1 MGYPGEID
9 EIFDAIIVNDTNYDA
24 ISYCKGALVTRMLH
38 DYVGENVC
46 FNKKISGSLCLFLTV
61 FKSLQVIPT
70 KNLFPVD
77 F

>member
-9 EIFDAIIVNDTNYDA
+9 EIFDAI
-24 ISYCKGALVTRMLH
+24 SYSKGALVTRMLH

-61 FKSLQVIPT
+61 LKSLHLPT
-70 KNLFPVD
+70 IYFQLISSL
-77 F
+77 

>member
-1 MGYPGEID
+1 MFVHHEGLVVAYTWNREKQMFVALGKE
-9 EIFDAIIVNDTNYDA
+9 FDM
-24 ISYCKGALVTRMLH
+24 RMLH

-61 FKSLQVIPT
+61 LKSLQVIPT
-70 KNLFPVD
+70 NNLFPVD